1 MADSNKQTKIVSA
14 TAFTSHGRTRVEKQV
29 CRELALDLHLNGERL
44 TTILSSPNDIED
56 LVFGLLYSEGLIK
69 KAKDIT
75 SINIDNEKAVVSVE
89 TAITLE
95 VTPYLRPLIA
105 TGGSKSGIAP
115 KRILKNI
122 DTNFTVSSRQI
133 TSLMSSFMNT
143 SKVYSDTRGIHS
155 AAVATPEDI
164 IASRDDIGRHN
175 ALDKVLGSCLRR
187 GIEPQNHLI
196 IISGRISSEIL
207 LKVAAHGYPVL
218 LTKAVPTDIGISLAK
233 DLGITLVRR
242 SYDNVITVY
251 SHDWRITD

>member
-1 MADSNKQTKIVSA
+1 MADSRKQTMMVS
-14 TAFTSHGRTRVEKQV
+14 TTTFTSQGRTRVEKQV
-29 CRELALDLHLNGERL
+29 CRELALALYLNGKEL

-69 KAKDIT
+69 KAKDVT
-75 SINIDNEKAVVSVE
+75 SINIDNEKAIVSIKTVINSE
-89 TAITLE
+89 E
-95 VTPYLRPLIA
+95 TPYLRPLIA
-105 TGGSKSGIAP
+105 TGCSKSGIAP
-115 KRILKNI
+115 DRIFKNI
-122 DTNFTVSSRQI
+122 DTNFTVSSNQI
-133 TSLMSSFMNT
+133 TSLMNSFMTT

-187 GIEPQNHLI
+187 DIEPHNHLV

-218 LTKAVPTDIGISLAK
+218 LTKAVPTDMGISLAK
-233 DLGITLVRR
+233 DLGVTLVRR
-242 SYDNVITVY
+242 SYDNVVTVY

>member
-1 MADSNKQTKIVSA
+1 
-14 TAFTSHGRTRVEKQV
+14 
-29 CRELALDLHLNGERL
+29 
-44 TTILSSPNDIED
+44 
-56 LVFGLLYSEGLIK
+56 
-69 KAKDIT
+69 IT

-242 SYDNVITVY
+242 SYDNVVTVY